1 MVIKLVWFSVQAF
14 AAGWLF
20 YQSLLAFAII
30 PVYVVYAFLRDKKKM
45 QKKQQ
50 EQLNEQFRETLGYIK
65 EVLQTGAALEQAV
78 TETAKSMT
86 KAYGEK
92 GMLAEELNLM
102 VRQMY
107 VGIPLEK
114 SFSDFAYRSCNED
127 IKSFAEVLV
136 IARKSGGGIRNV
148 ILYTERIL
156 REKQET
162 LRQISILLHAKEYET
177 GVLKMMPFGII
188 GYFLIFLP
196 EFLTPL
202 YHSLAGVIVMSA
214 LLLLYVFLC
223 YLTDRLSDISV

>member
-1 MVIKLVWFSVQAF
+1 MQAF
-14 AAGWLF
+14 VAGWLF
-20 YQSLLAFAII
+20 YQSFLAFVII
-30 PVYVVYAFLRDKKKM
+30 PIYVVYAFFCDRKKM

-78 TETAKSMT
+78 SETAKSMT

-92 GMLAEELNLM
+92 SMLAEELNQM

-107 VGIPLEK
+107 VGIPLET

-127 IKSFAEVLV
+127 IKSFAEVLI

-177 GVLKMMPFGII
+177 GVLKLMPFGILA
-188 GYFLIFLP
+188 YFLMFLP

-202 YHSLAGVIVMSA
+202 YHSAAGILIMSV
-214 LLLLYVFLC
+214 LLLIYVFLC
-223 YLTDRLSDISV
+223 YITDQLSDICM